1 MGSSFVPIC
10 LVSCSLEF
18 SSCVVIPGWSPLWPV
33 ETCSPYAFRAL
44 CTSCY
49 SLSLSFAFWHKK
61 LFQAHPVCSF
71 PNLQWVLFPRNS
83 ASLLWTWYFRKQD
96 LSAGW
101 VYASLEDSI
110 ASRIS
115 QQTTQSR
122 ARNQMSVCKCHLI
135 AALLQ
140 VSISK
145 ITNSSPT
152 PKLTLPFLLSVFV
165 TAFPF

>member
-1 MGSSFVPIC
+1 MILLITEERVSPSPCSCQFISYGFIIGSYLFSELQSGILIMCCDTRMVPA
-10 LVSCSLEF
+10 LTSRNLF
-18 SSCVVIPGWSPLWPV
+18 SIRLQGPLHI
-33 ETCSPYAFRAL
+33 L
-44 CTSCY
+44 L

-61 LFQAHPVCSF
+61 LFQAHPICSF

-122 ARNQMSVCKCHLI
+122 ARNQMSVC
-135 AALLQ
+135 
-140 VSISK
+140 V
-145 ITNSSPT
+145 
-152 PKLTLPFLLSVFV
+152 
-165 TAFPF
+165 